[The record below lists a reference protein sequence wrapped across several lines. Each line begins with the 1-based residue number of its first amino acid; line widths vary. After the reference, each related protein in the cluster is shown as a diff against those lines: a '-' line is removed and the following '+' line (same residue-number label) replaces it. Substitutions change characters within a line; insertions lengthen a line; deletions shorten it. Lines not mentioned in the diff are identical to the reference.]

1 MNNFNLRDMAIEILR
16 IDQQFYNVL
25 GGELYHKGIRA
36 CDYNLRIFD
45 QVWGNTSGGFQGVGG
60 SAMTTQ
66 KTYVFIPTH
75 NMDDKD
81 MCFVF
86 FGGVFAYR
94 VPYSEEFMDDVN
106 SERVLGKSEHKKY
119 YDYVTVEE

>member
-16 IDQQFYNVL
+16 IDQQFYNIL
-25 GGELYHKGIRA
+25 GGGLYHKGIRQ
-36 CDYNLRIFD
+36 CDYDLKVFD
-45 QVWGNTSGGFQGVGG
+45 QLWGNTSGGFQGVGG

-66 KTYVFIPTH
+66 KTYVFIPNH

-86 FGGVFAYR
+86 FGGTFAYR
-94 VPYSEEFMDDVN
+94 VPYSKEFMDDVN
-106 SERVLGKSEHKKY
+106 CERVLGKSEHKKY
-119 YDYVTVEE
+119 YDYTVE